1 MIKSIQVMLTFD
13 LRSEWHLGSGREGG
27 AYADNLVQK
36 SPDGLPIINGKT
48 IKGLL
53 RHAFNE
59 SNKYQ
64 WLPDADVDTI
74 EHLFGREGTDL
85 MASGALKCESATLNL
100 AEQHYFKENPSAI
113 DHLYRVRHATA
124 IDPLT
129 GTAQDG
135 SLRAMEVV
143 IPMAMQSR
151 LTLTTDNPK
160 ILIQFSKWLD
170 LSLPLL
176 CSLGG
181 KRRRGLGEVIVTAT
195 CQENC

>member
-36 SPDGLPIINGKT
+36 NPDGLPIINGKT

-53 RHAFNE
+53 RQAFNDA
-59 SNKYQ
+59 NKYQ
-64 WLPDADVDTI
+64 WFPDADVDTI
-74 EHLFGREGTDL
+74 EHLFGREGTDFI
-85 MASGALKCESATLNL
+85 ASGALKCDSASLNL

-113 DHLYRVRHATA
+113 GHLYRVRHATA
-124 IDPLT
+124 IDPQT

-143 IPMAMQSR
+143 IPMVMQSR

-160 ILIQFSKWLD
+160 ILKQFSKWLD

-176 CSLGG
+176 CALGG

-195 CQENC
+195 GQENY